1 MPCGETPWPMTTRSF
16 QALPTHV
23 VALAKAAFLAARP
36 CYGYAF
42 SLVRGD
48 HPQRCRVDLPSFLPS
63 FLSKQPSYSHLS
75 CWGNK
80 NWGNIF
86 SNWVLEL
93 GFSNWVSHWVFP
105 LFFFQLGFRD
115 EFKKVV
121 FWVPFF
127 FQLSEW
133 WSGDGSLVAWGDPSA
148 GGSTSWE
155 NPGARPERRVRQVAA
170 SARAFAAVLED
181 GRDPAWPKC
190 WPNKIRTIF

>member
-1 MPCGETPWPMTTRSF
+1 MSSR
-16 QALPTHV
+16 
-23 VALAKAAFLAARP
+23 
-36 CYGYAF
+36 
-42 SLVRGD
+42 
-48 HPQRCRVDLPSFLPS
+48 PSFLPS

-127 FQLSEW
+127 FSTFGMMVRRW
-133 WSGDGSLVAWGDPSA
+133 FF
-148 GGSTSWE
+148 GGL
-155 NPGARPERRVRQVAA
+155 GRPERRWCFTLVGKPRGPTRAPGAA
-170 SARAFAAVLED
+170 GGGFGTGLRGSAGGREGPGMTKMLAQQEKNHFLID
-181 GRDPAWPKC
+181 G
-190 WPNKIRTIF
+190 NG